1 MDNTNSGLKKILVID
16 DEGDLLNLVGQR
28 LKSLPCRIVINRDR
42 RGSPQSYGLLMED
55 TLRRN
60 RQPSDRQ
67 SCIATVN
74 AY

>member
-16 DEGDLLNLVGQR
+16 DEGVLH
-28 LKSLPCRIVINRDR
+28 
-42 RGSPQSYGLLMED
+42 SPMD